1 MLSEG
6 LGEMSNIASVV
17 EMESTEIDNLVLD
30 ESQRVTSF
38 IHVGEEITKI
48 VPHLARDGSLWFA
61 IYFEGKA
68 FKLINSKYV
77 VEVNYVR

>member
-1 MLSEG
+1 
-6 LGEMSNIASVV
+6 MSDNYAASIV

-30 ESQRVTSF
+30 DSQNVTSF
-38 IHVGEEITKI
+38 ISVGGEITKI
-48 VPHLARDGSLWFA
+48 VPHLVRDGSLWFA
-61 IYFEGKA
+61 IYFEAKA